1 VVWFK
6 AKESNPM
13 NEIQELTEQ
22 ILEFRDER
30 EWKQFHNS
38 KDMAISLV
46 LEATELL
53 EHFQWKS
60 TEEVLEH
67 IENHRNSVGEELAD
81 ILYWVLLLSNDL
93 HIDIKAAFQAKMEKN
108 IKKYPVEKAKGS
120 HKKYS
125 DL

>member
-1 VVWFK
+1 
-6 AKESNPM
+6 M
-13 NEIQELTEQ
+13 NEIQELTRQ

-60 TEEVLEH
+60 TGEVLDH
-67 IENHRNSVGEELAD
+67 LENHRNSVGEELAD

-93 HIDIKAAFQAKMEKN
+93 HIDIKAAFQEKMKKN
-108 IKKYPVEKAKGS
+108 AKKYPIEKAKGS

>member
-6 AKESNPM
+6 SKESNPM
-13 NEIQELTEQ
+13 NEIQELTRQ

-46 LEATELL
+46 LEASELL

-60 TEEVLEH
+60 TEEVLDH
-67 IENHRNSVGEELAD
+67 LENHRNSVGEELAD

-93 HIDIKAAFQAKMEKN
+93 HIDIKAAFQEKMKKN
-108 IKKYPVEKAKGS
+108 AKKYPIEKAKGS